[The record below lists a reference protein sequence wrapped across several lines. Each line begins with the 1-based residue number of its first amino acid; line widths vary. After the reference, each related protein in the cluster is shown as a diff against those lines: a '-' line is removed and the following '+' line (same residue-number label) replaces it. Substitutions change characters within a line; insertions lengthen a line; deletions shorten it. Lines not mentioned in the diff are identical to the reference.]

1 MDPESITLCMG
12 CFVSGLENDG
22 QAFKV
27 DQNVGRKLWER
38 KESGGKYN
46 ISFQNPDKQKHVF
59 VFKCVFTTPISLDFQ
74 VINIFCFHAKFQL
87 FLNLLKKK

>member
-1 MDPESITLCMG
+1 MIGVDPESITLCMG

-59 VFKCVFTTPISLDFQ
+59 VFKRVFTTPISLDFQ
-74 VINIFCFHAKFQL
+74 VL
-87 FLNLLKKK
+87 